1 MGDQSRIFLG
11 TFSAFWVS
19 LVSSVSGEAA
29 MRLKERELEDPDDVL
44 IKAEH
49 RRRELATEQQR
60 QKQES
65 EEGE

>member
-1 MGDQSRIFLG
+1 
-11 TFSAFWVS
+11 
-19 LVSSVSGEAA
+19 